1 MSKLITNVNSQTP
14 IGTLETRIN
23 ILQDALRRLRENTE
37 NPQAAA
43 HMEVLSHTFKD
54 FLIRIQAHLPKGLE
68 TSPCWTTR
76 QLAKEFMAEGDRVYK
91 RLPEMFLLW
100 LPVMIVAVHF
110 VLEDL
115 ASVQIS
121 PYTES
126 LRLRMRCIV
135 TAIKTGIPDIT

>member
-1 MSKLITNVNSQTP
+1 
-14 IGTLETRIN
+14 
-23 ILQDALRRLRENTE
+23 
-37 NPQAAA
+37 
-43 HMEVLSHTFKD
+43 
-54 FLIRIQAHLPKGLE
+54 
-68 TSPCWTTR
+68 
-76 QLAKEFMAEGDRVYK
+76 MAEGDRVYK